1 MKLQAFLFATAIL
14 GTLAFADEFSTS
26 ESVKVSRS
34 EPVYKNVVYDRP
46 IKECWDE
53 SVERRGNGDRGG
65 NDVVGGIVGGAIG
78 GALGNQVG
86 QGSGKTAATIG
97 GAILGSMVGQGLP
110 RGDRGG
116 RETEIVQRCK
126 TRYESENKR
135 VLAGYNNYGIYKGRE
150 IVKFSDSPLQYI
162 TVYTNVSY

>member
-1 MKLQAFLFATAIL
+1 MRVRAFLVLTAIFGL
-14 GTLAFADEFSTS
+14 AAFADEFSTS
-26 ESVKVSRS
+26 ESVKVNRS
-34 EPVYKNVVYDRP
+34 EPVYKNVVTERP

-53 SVERRGNGDRGG
+53 SVERRGHSERGG

-110 RGDRGG
+110 RGESRVRD
-116 RETEIVQRCK
+116 TEIVQRCK

-135 VLAGYNNYGIYKGRE
+135 VLAGYNNYGVYKGRE